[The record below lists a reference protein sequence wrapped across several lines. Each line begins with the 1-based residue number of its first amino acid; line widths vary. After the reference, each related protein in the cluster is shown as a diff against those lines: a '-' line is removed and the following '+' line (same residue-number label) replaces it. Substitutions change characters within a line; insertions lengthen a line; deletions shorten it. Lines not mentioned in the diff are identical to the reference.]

1 VKRLICFGGLTALI
15 VGTLSTAAALG
26 PQKEVPPVRKA
37 IEAGNEAFMAAFAAH
52 DAAAV
57 AALYSEDAKLLP
69 PNAPILEGRAA
80 IQAFWQMVMNMGIA
94 SARLEIQEVDPLGDT
109 AVEVSLFTLY
119 TPDGTVAD
127 HGKYIVE
134 WKRVKGQWFLHRDI
148 FNTSQPPAP

>member
-1 VKRLICFGGLTALI
+1 MKRLVYFGGMTALL
-15 VGTLSTAAALG
+15 VGTLSTAAALS
-26 PQKEVPPVRKA
+26 PQKEVPSARQA

-57 AALYSEDAKLLP
+57 AALYTEDAKLLP

-80 IQAFWQMVMNMGIA
+80 IQAFWQMVMDMGIA

-119 TPDGTVAD
+119 TADGTVAD
-127 HGKYIVE
+127 YGKYIVE
-134 WKRVKGQWFLHRDI
+134 WKRVQGQWLLYRDI
-148 FNTSQPPAP
+148 FNTSRPPAP

>member
-1 VKRLICFGGLTALI
+1 MKRLICFGGLTALI

-26 PQKEVPPVRKA
+26 PEREAPPVRKA

-57 AALYSEDAKLLP
+57 AALYAEDAKLLP

-80 IQAFWQMVMNMGIA
+80 IQAFWQAVMGMGIA
-94 SARLEIQEVDPLGDT
+94 SARLDIQEVDALGDT

-119 TPDGTVAD
+119 TADGTVAD
-127 HGKYIVE
+127 YGKYIVE
-134 WKRVKGQWFLHRDI
+134 WKRVKGQWLLYRDI